1 MILVLFLVAA
11 VLFGVAY
18 KLYGGWQEKL
28 YGLDNKNKTP
38 AQELYDG
45 VDYVPTHPVVLLGH
59 HFSSIAGAG
68 PIVGPITAGSM
79 FGWLPAYLW
88 ILIGSIFI
96 GGVHDMG
103 AIVGSIRHKGLSVG
117 ELINRYIGKRGKMLF
132 NAFAWFALVLVV
144 SAFLQLAAISFA
156 GDPAVAFTAVL
167 YMVVAI
173 VFGILVYRLNV
184 PLLWA
189 TIIVLPLVVGG
200 IFWGNYSEWVQSAFR
215 LSLNTW
221 QWILIVYIFMAS
233 VLPVWLLL
241 QPRDYISSWFLYFA
255 VIIATIGIL
264 FGGSRYHV
272 NLESFKGWYAGG
284 DNYLW
289 PILFITIACGA
300 ISGFHSLVGS
310 GTTAKQLRYEKDAK
324 LIGYGGML
332 LEGLVAVIALIT
344 VMMAGKIL
352 SPAPGLPAN
361 PQYTFGVGF
370 AKFWSLFGLPEKVG
384 ISFGMF
390 AINTFILTSLDT
402 ATRLGRYQLQELTS
416 GKLDKYSSTL
426 ITVLAALLLVFMKS
440 GQTPV
445 WRLIWPVFGSANQL
459 TAGLA
464 LLGIT
469 AYVIKALKK
478 PAWFTGLPMVF
489 MIVTTLFALV
499 LLVKANLKGATL
511 PLGIISI
518 ILIVLAIWLV
528 IEGYLALARRGTKEE
543 VQSKAQT
550 ETQSRS

>member
-1 MILVLFLVAA
+1 MLLFLVS
-11 VLFGVAY
+11 VLLFGVAY
-18 KLYGGWQEKL
+18 WLYGGWQERL
-28 YGLDNKNKTP
+28 YGLDKSRKTP
-38 AQELYDG
+38 ARELYDG
-45 VDYVPTHPVVLLGH
+45 IDYVPTHPVVLLGH

-79 FGWLPAYLW
+79 FGWFPAYLW
-88 ILIGSIFI
+88 IVIGSIFV

-132 NAFAWFALVLVV
+132 NMFAWFALVLVV
-144 SAFLQLAAISFA
+144 AAFLQLAAVSFA

-173 VFGILVYRLNV
+173 VFGLLVYRMKV

-189 TIIVLPLVVGG
+189 TIIMLPLIVGG
-200 IFWGNYSEWVQSAFR
+200 IFWGNYAEWVQTAFKF
-215 LSLNTW
+215 SVDTW
-221 QWILIVYIFMAS
+221 QWILVFYIFIAS
-233 VLPVWLLL
+233 VLPVWILL

-255 VIIATIGIL
+255 VFIAAIGIL
-264 FGGSRYHV
+264 FGGSRYPV

-310 GTTAKQLRYEKDAK
+310 GTTAKQLRNEKDAK

-332 LEGLVAVIALIT
+332 LEGVVAVIALIT

-352 SPAPGLPAN
+352 SPAQGLPAN

-390 AINTFILTSLDT
+390 VINTFILTSLDT

-416 GKLDKYSSTL
+416 NKLDKYTSTF
-426 ITVLAALLLVFMKS
+426 ITVLAALVLVFMKS
-440 GQTPV
+440 GQVPV

-469 AYVIKALKK
+469 AYVIKGLKK

-489 MIVTTLFALV
+489 MIATTLAALI
-499 LLVKANLKGATL
+499 LLAKANLKGATL
-511 PLGIISI
+511 PLGIISV

-528 IEGYLALARRGTKEE
+528 IEGYSALAKKRVLEE
-543 VQSKAQT
+543 LKSGAKA
-550 ETQSRS
+550 EPRSGE